1 MGIRIREINRF
12 ITNGKGSIHSF
23 LRVTPKQLLH
33 YMDVNLESNV
43 DTIIM
48 HIGAIDILEDST
60 LGKAT
65 YCIKNV
71 QLMAQKFRAF
81 GTGVVLLAGEFNA
94 EEAYSSFSGFL
105 GNYNSMNAVKDKIC
119 FKNPKNQKC
128 INLLITNSSG
138 SVQNTS
144 AVVNHL
150 SNVHEVIIT
159 ACKYYFQKFK
169 PKEIDYS
176 NYKNFDVSTFKIS
189 LRLKVQNIKN
199 YQPFEQ
205 VFLEIL
211 SEYSTLKKNFLRASH
226 VRYETKLLRKS
237 SMPFT
242 ELESILKTGPLKTK
256 LNVRNQIIF
265 IKDLMKKNE
274 NFFSLI

>member
-23 LRVTPKQLLH
+23 LRVAPKQLLP
-33 YMDVNLESNV
+33 YMGVNLESNV
-43 DTIIM
+43 DTVIM

-71 QLMAQKFRAF
+71 QIMAQKFLAF
-81 GTGVVLLAGEFNA
+81 RTGVVLLAGEFNA
-94 EEAYSSFSGFL
+94 EVAYSSLSGFL

-265 IKDLMKKNE
+265 IKDLMKNNE